1 MYCPHCGAMLE
12 EEGFFCPFCGES
24 LQEEQTPDMT
34 QNFQEPFRPLPK
46 AQWMIGR
53 SRTCDFVIPAIRVS
67 RQHCL
72 LTRMPDG
79 LFIIEDL
86 SSTNGTFIN
95 GIRLKEPTPL
105 YPGDQISLADTHL
118 TFQID
123 QGLPVLF

>member
-53 SRTCDFVIPAIRVS
+53 SRTCEIGRAHV
-67 RQHCL
+67 
-72 LTRMPDG
+72 
-79 LFIIEDL
+79 
-86 SSTNGTFIN
+86 
-95 GIRLKEPTPL
+95 
-105 YPGDQISLADTHL
+105 
-118 TFQID
+118 
-123 QGLPVLF
+123 